1 MLQVSSLATDV
12 FYKNEGFEPLINFSK
27 IIYKS
32 ELLIRL
38 GWQLALPNKVSCF
51 LIAHPAAE
59 SYVCKVGVSLL
70 APVACPGEEQ
80 LGYRR
85 YTFTGECC

>member
-1 MLQVSSLATDV
+1 VSSLATDV
-12 FYKNEGFEPLINFSK
+12 FYKNEGFEPLVNFSK

-38 GWQLALPNKVSCF
+38 GWRLAKPNKTSCF
-51 LIAHPAAE
+51 VIAHPAVKRN
-59 SYVCKVGVSLL
+59 VCKVGVL

-80 LGYRR
+80 LSQV
-85 YTFTGECC
+85 